1 MVNAMLDTVGLQAW
15 WGEALLTS
23 NHVLNRVPNRNKDK
37 TPYEQWIE
45 RKPSL
50 SYLCTWG
57 FLVNVNVP
65 ITKKCKLGT
74 NTVDRV
80 FLGYAH
86 YSIAYRFLI
95 VKSEDKLNI
104 HMNISLRRMTEEDD
118 SETPWR
124 KLDEIYMDQPYGFIV
139 EGIEGKVCKFDRTL
153 ILSGLRIRSRICGR
167 KESYS
172 DETGSLP
179 YREGSDISE
188 SYLEIN

>member
-95 VKSEDKLNI
+95 VKSEVP
-104 HMNISLRRMTEEDD
+104 HMYVGTIMETHDATFFESFFPIKDTHSTSSQSCEIILSSITPPGQTEHTHEYITEEDD
-118 SETPWR
+118 
-124 KLDEIYMDQPYGFIV
+124 
-139 EGIEGKVCKFDRTL
+139 
-153 ILSGLRIRSRICGR
+153 
-167 KESYS
+167 
-172 DETGSLP
+172 
-179 YREGSDISE
+179 
-188 SYLEIN
+188 